1 MDAGI
6 AAVLGALTGSIS
18 GVIGSITAGRAQREG
33 VRMTVRSDH
42 AKERHQPRR
51 DAYKAFLQVLLDL
64 DARLNTPAYE
74 DSTPAEEKQLRSDLD
89 SRWIDVALAGPEAIT
104 IVGSVVRDA
113 VDDMIAHMGECRHL
127 LNTFLED
134 TPEEDEEEFEAA
146 RQAYEDAINKTDE
159 FRNVLADG
167 INAFG
172 AVSSRIL
179 DRDGTERRR
188 FSRWRMRRKQRATT
202 ERASSGGS

>member
-6 AAVLGALTGSIS
+6 AAVLGAVTGSIS

-51 DAYKAFLQVLLDL
+51 DAYRAFLQVLLDL

-74 DSTPAEEKQLRSDLD
+74 DSTPEEEKQLRSDLD
-89 SRWIDVALAGPEAIT
+89 SRWIDVALAGPEEIT

-113 VDDMIAHMGECRHL
+113 VDGMISHMGECRRL
-127 LNTFLED
+127 LKNCLED
-134 TPEEDEEEFEAA
+134 PDEFGAA
-146 RQAYEDAINKTDE
+146 HQAYEDAINKADE

-172 AVSSRIL
+172 TVSSRIL
-179 DRDGTERRR
+179 DIDGTERRR
-188 FSRWRMRRKQRATT
+188 FSRWRMRRKKRATT
-202 ERASSGGS
+202 ERASSGES